1 MACDKLIEE
10 MNEEE
15 AISGDDDPI
24 EGSSVEEVA
33 SLKATLSENEV
44 LEAEVSE
51 DKVPLPSEPQS
62 KAISKNKKAEEE
74 EESS

>member
-1 MACDKLIEE
+1 MEE
-10 MNEEE
+10 VNEEE

-44 LEAEVSE
+44 LEDEVSE

>member
-1 MACDKLIEE
+1 MEE

-33 SLKATLSENEV
+33 SLKATLSENEL
-44 LEAEVSE
+44 LEDEVSE

-62 KAISKNKKAEEE
+62 KAISKN
-74 EESS
+74 

>member
-1 MACDKLIEE
+1 MEE

-44 LEAEVSE
+44 LEDEVLE
-51 DKVPLPSEPQS
+51 DKVPLPSEPQRGLKWKFALS
-62 KAISKNKKAEEE
+62 
-74 EESS
+74 

>member
-1 MACDKLIEE
+1 

-33 SLKATLSENEV
+33 SLKATLSENEL
-44 LEAEVSE
+44 LEDEVSE

>member
-1 MACDKLIEE
+1 MEE

-44 LEAEVSE
+44 LEDEVSE

-74 EESS
+74 ESS

>member
-1 MACDKLIEE
+1 MEE

>member
-1 MACDKLIEE
+1 MEE

-33 SLKATLSENEV
+33 SLKATLSENEL
-44 LEAEVSE
+44 LEDEVSE

>member
-1 MACDKLIEE
+1 MEE
-10 MNEEE
+10 INEEE
-15 AISGDDDPI
+15 AISGDDPI
-24 EGSSVEEVA
+24 EGSSVEQVA
-33 SLKATLSENEV
+33 SLKATLSENEL
-44 LEAEVSE
+44 LEDEVSE

>member
-1 MACDKLIEE
+1 MEE

-44 LEAEVSE
+44 LEDEVSE

-74 EESS
+74 ESC